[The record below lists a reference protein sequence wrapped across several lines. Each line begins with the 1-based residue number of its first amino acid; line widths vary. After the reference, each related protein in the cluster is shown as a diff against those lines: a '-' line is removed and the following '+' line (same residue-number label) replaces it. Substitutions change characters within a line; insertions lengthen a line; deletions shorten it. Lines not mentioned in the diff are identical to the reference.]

1 MTRQQAIR
9 ARCVDCCGHNL
20 MGPAQCE
27 EEGCWL
33 FPFRLKRNGG
43 RGEKSSAIKN
53 YCLECCNGSKTERD
67 RCAAVT
73 CPLHQYR
80 NTNAIKDMREARRH
94 ERQVGVERT
103 K

>member
-9 ARCVDCCGHNL
+9 ARCVNCCGHNI

-27 EEGCWL
+27 NEACSL
-33 FPFRLKRNGG
+33 FPFRLKKNGG
-43 RGEKSSAIKN
+43 RGEKAKAIKD
-53 YCLECCNGSKTERD
+53 YCLECCNGSPTERD
-67 RCAAVT
+67 RCPAVT

-80 NTNAIKDMREARRH
+80 NTNAIKDLREARRSKGK
-94 ERQVGVERT
+94 QGVERL